1 MSDTAE
7 YDIWLPE
14 SEMQIGEFVQQL
26 VLEVLSVLPVKQ
38 ELQVRQVQSVLRVL
52 DLYLC
57 SYDSLPPLFVC
68 CSFKI
73 FALNLVHSKYIK
85 AENKG
90 EMMMPMSIKTMGH
103 R

>member
-1 MSDTAE
+1 MAFRLMEAFAFSDCPHNGRTALRVSHDFLSDTE
-7 YDIWLPE
+7 KYDIWLPE

-57 SYDSLPPLFVC
+57 SYDSLPLSLC
-68 CSFKI
+68 MLI
-73 FALNLVHSKYIK
+73 F
-85 AENKG
+85 
-90 EMMMPMSIKTMGH
+90 
-103 R
+103 